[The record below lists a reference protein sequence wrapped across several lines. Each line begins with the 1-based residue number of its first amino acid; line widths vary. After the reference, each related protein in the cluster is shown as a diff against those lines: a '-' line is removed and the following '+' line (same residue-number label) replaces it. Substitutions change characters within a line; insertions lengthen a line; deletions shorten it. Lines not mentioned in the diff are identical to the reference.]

1 MIELVDSSRWEPLI
15 GKLFI
20 AFGGIER
27 TTHECIRE
35 WAGEKIHKHFARASL
50 SARIDLAIDLIESQE
65 AKETTKDAFRKSLQQ
80 AKDLTKHR
88 NLVAHNPLC
97 LVLFQDELD
106 TPFLEAIAHSTDENK
121 FLSYEDLTSIMEKL
135 EKVAEEL
142 LNNYIA
148 FHVEKIDFE
157 SLKGFSGLKGSMRC

>member
-35 WAGEKIHKHFARASL
+35 WAGEKIHKHFVRASL
-50 SARIDLAIDLIESQE
+50 SARIELAIDLTESQE
-65 AKETTKDAFRKSLQQ
+65 AKESTKEAFRKSLQQ

-97 LVLFQDELD
+97 LVLLQDKLD
-106 TPFLEAIAHSTDENK
+106 TPFLEAISHNIDDNK
-121 FLSYEDLTSIMEKL
+121 FLSYGDLSFIVKKSG
-135 EKVAEEL
+135 KVAEEL
-142 LNNYIA
+142 LNNYVA
-148 FHVEKIDFE
+148 FRVEKIDFE
-157 SLKGFSGLKGSMRC
+157 SLKGLSGLKGLKNA